1 MRKIDL
7 HIHTIPSVAKSE
19 NFVFDIGR
27 LKEYVVTMGIDAIAI
42 TNHNLFDKTQYQNI
56 KAFLNGTVVFP
67 GIEVDL
73 CGGHILVISECLDAD
88 DLESKASEVSNHI
101 QTEKDYLD
109 LQTFKSIFT
118 DLSKYILI
126 PHYDKVPK
134 IPKNVITALS
144 EHVTAGEVTSPKKF
158 MYAYKDTNSLV
169 PVLFSDSRLS
179 ATEQLPSRQ
188 TYIDVGD
195 ITLKTVK
202 EALKDR
208 QNVALDPDVI
218 DLIDINNGE
227 IKISTGLNVILGRRS
242 SGKTHTL
249 KVINS
254 LYGGDEHV
262 KYIRQF
268 SLVNGN
274 ESETKNTY
282 DSMLAE
288 KKNSLFEDYIEPFRN
303 AVNDIISINSI
314 EEDNALVDDYLRVL
328 KTTAK
333 DENIKDCF
341 SKCKLFDDYSFDI
354 AKPDTLKTLISSVLF
369 ILDNTEYKSIIDSY
383 LNRSDLRALLL
394 GLENELEKALE
405 IYNKKRWANMLM
417 QDINKQLQYSSSTE
431 SIPDISYSKIA
442 SNRIKRTRFLELCS
456 AIKREVEITT
466 VNVAKFKIQ
475 AKSRIFNNATDMK
488 SDLGRQVSMVDAYNV
503 YSDPIAFIKCLKGK
517 PEINNSEIYKFF
529 ITIDYKILNKHN
541 LEVSG
546 GEQSEYNLLNSIQ
559 DAKNYE
565 MLMIDEPESSFDNI
579 FLKDDVNTML
589 KSLAEEMPV
598 IVVTHNNT
606 IGGSIHPNYMLYT
619 EKVIENGKPQFTI
632 YYGHPGDKKLKSKDG
647 KEIDNYTMQLDSLEA
662 GQKAYNERNKTYE
675 NIKN

>member
-1 MRKIDL
+1 MRKIDF
-7 HIHTIPSVAKSE
+7 HIHTIPSEVKAE
-19 NFVFDIGR
+19 NFVFDIAR
-27 LKEYVVTMGIDAIAI
+27 LKEYVMTMGIDAIAI
-42 TNHNLFDKTQYQNI
+42 TNHNLFDKNQYQSI
-56 KAFLNGTVVFP
+56 KALLSRTVVFP

-73 CGGHILVISECLDAD
+73 CGGHVLVISDSFDVD
-88 DLESKASEVSNHI
+88 DLEAKANVVSNHI
-101 QTEKDYLD
+101 QTDKDYID
-109 LQTFKSIFT
+109 LQTFESIFT

-126 PHYDKVPK
+126 PHYDKDPK

-144 EHVTAGEVTSPKKF
+144 EYITAGEVTSPKKF

-179 ATEQLPSRQ
+179 TSEPLPSRQ

-195 ITLKTVK
+195 ITLKAIK

-208 QNVALDPDVI
+208 RNVALDPDAI

-249 KVINS
+249 KAINS
-254 LYGGDEHV
+254 LYGGDKHV
-262 KYIRQF
+262 KYIKQF

-274 ESETKNTY
+274 ENDSKNTY

-288 KKNSLFEDYIEPFRN
+288 KKNSLFEDFIELFRD

-314 EEDNALVDDYLRVL
+314 EEDNIIVDDYLRVL
-328 KTTAK
+328 KATAK
-333 DENIKDCF
+333 DESLKDCF
-341 SKCKLFDDYSFDI
+341 SKCKLFHDYSFDI

-369 ILDNTEYKSIIDSY
+369 ILDNIEFKTIIDSY
-383 LNRSDLRALLL
+383 LNRSDLQALLL
-394 GLENELEKALE
+394 RLENELEKALE
-405 IYNKKRWANMLM
+405 LYNKKRWANMLM
-417 QDINKQLQYSSSTE
+417 QDINKQLQYNSSTE

-442 SNRIKRTRFLELCS
+442 SNRIKRAKFLELCYV
-456 AIKREVEITT
+456 IKREVEITT
-466 VNVAKFKIQ
+466 VNMAKFKIQ
-475 AKSRIFNNATDMK
+475 AKSRTFVTATDMK
-488 SDLGRQVSMVDAYNV
+488 SDLGRQVSMVDAYKMYN
-503 YSDPIAFIKCLKGK
+503 DPLAFVQCLKDK

-529 ITIDYKILNKHN
+529 VTIDYKILNRYN

-559 DAKNYE
+559 DAKNYD
-565 MLMIDEPESSFDNI
+565 MLLIDEPESSFDNI
-579 FLKDDVNTML
+579 FLKDNVNTML
-589 KSLAEEMPV
+589 NSLAEEMPV

-606 IGGSIHPNYMLYT
+606 IGGSIHPNYLLYT
-619 EKVIENGKPQFTI
+619 EKVIEEGKPQFTI
-632 YYGHPGDKKLKSKDG
+632 YYGHPGDKKLVSKDG
-647 KEIDNYTMQLDSLEA
+647 KEIDNYTIQLDSLEA